1 MMHYVE
7 SFDWFEC
14 GDTFKVRQK
23 LDYHIK
29 AKHGP
34 YICQEC
40 SKEESSAYRH
50 MRKVHK
56 VWFLQFVY
64 IEIQGTT
71 PNFCPKNL
79 GILVSEM
86 GQVQGGFGT

>member
-1 MMHYVE
+1 MTKMDFHNSFEYMVPLKCSQCEHIGRNKSSNINAAKYTMDKHIMMHYVE

-34 YICQEC
+34 YIC
-40 SKEESSAYRH
+40 
-50 MRKVHK
+50 
-56 VWFLQFVY
+56 
-64 IEIQGTT
+64 
-71 PNFCPKNL
+71 
-79 GILVSEM
+79 
-86 GQVQGGFGT
+86 